1 MRMIKRLFQ
10 SVRGLFLSGTYGIF
24 RWMGT
29 YKIIFFF
36 WILKTIQVLY
46 EQNKSIETIQRHESD
61 AVVASMSMDEILV
74 NESFL

>member
-1 MRMIKRLFQ
+1 
-10 SVRGLFLSGTYGIF
+10 
-24 RWMGT
+24 MGNS
-29 YKIIFFF
+29 
-36 WILKTIQVLY
+36 ILTITSMLY